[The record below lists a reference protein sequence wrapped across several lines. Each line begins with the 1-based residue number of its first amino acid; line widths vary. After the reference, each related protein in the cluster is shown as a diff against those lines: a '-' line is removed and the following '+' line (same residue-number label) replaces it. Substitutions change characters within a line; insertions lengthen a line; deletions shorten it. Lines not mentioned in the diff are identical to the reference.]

1 MVDMLLTSYSGI
13 FHRTYV
19 ISASFLKCPQ
29 LTMNFKAAITCL
41 FQKCVVKSSTLSL
54 CNFGILNLL
63 LNRPM
68 KTIYMHAYYD
78 S

>member
-1 MVDMLLTSYSGI
+1 MVDMLLTGYSGI
-13 FHRTYV
+13 FHRAYV

-29 LTMNFKAAITCL
+29 LTMNSKAAITCL
-41 FQKCVVKSSTLSL
+41 FQKSAVKSSTLSL

-63 LNRPM
+63 YRPL